1 MKLKLIKDKKKIDK
15 IFDEGKRVGEGVLYV
30 KFYDFEDSC
39 DDYGISVPKKNFPLA
54 VTRNRIKRRVRNS
67 VSNLIKKKLKFGH
80 SFFVVISSTT
90 EPSYK
95 TINSSLS
102 VVFEKL

>member
-39 DDYGISVPKKNFPLA
+39 DEYGISVPKKKLS
-54 VTRNRIKRRVRNS
+54 TSRNQKQN
-67 VSNLIKKKLKFGH
+67 KKTSQKLGF
-80 SFFVVISSTT
+80 
-90 EPSYK
+90 
-95 TINSSLS
+95 
-102 VVFEKL
+102 